1 MLAVFLCLHAPSVA
15 AQQPRS
21 NYFDDP
27 FVQATDALPGCPVPQ
42 GPLYTK
48 DEALAQSHG
57 RAERGTTCYL
67 NGRCRLPNA
76 YLYDKEIIPRVKQFI
91 GTDGRFAASSI
102 WLTGQRRWVY
112 LQGCVASRAVADELV
127 RQVRTIDD
135 VEAVVDQLMVGVA
148 GVPPYAT
155 RDTAPK

>member
-1 MLAVFLCLHAPSVA
+1 MLLGPTALPAV
-15 AQQPRS
+15 AQQARS

-27 FVQATDALPGCPVPQ
+27 FVQATGALPGCPVPR

-48 DEALAQSHG
+48 AEALAESHG

-67 NGRCRLPNA
+67 IGRCRLPNA

-91 GTDGRFAASSI
+91 TMDGRFAASSI

-112 LQGCVASRAVADELV
+112 LQGCVASRAIADELV

-135 VEAVVDQLMVGVA
+135 VESVVDQLMLGVA

-155 RDTAPK
+155 NEATAR

>member
-1 MLAVFLCLHAPSVA
+1 MAPRTIG
-15 AQQPRS
+15 QLRT

-27 FVQATDALPGCPVPQ
+27 FVQATNALPGCPVPR

-48 DEALAQSHG
+48 TEALAESHG

-67 NGRCRLPNA
+67 VGRCRLPNA

-91 GTDGRFAASSI
+91 AMDGRFAASSI
-102 WLTGQRRWVY
+102 WLVGQRRWVY
-112 LQGCVASRAVADELV
+112 LQGCVASRAIADELV

-135 VEAVVDQLMVGVA
+135 VESVVDQLMVGVD
-148 GVPPYAT
+148 GIPPYAT
-155 RDTAPK
+155 RETAAK